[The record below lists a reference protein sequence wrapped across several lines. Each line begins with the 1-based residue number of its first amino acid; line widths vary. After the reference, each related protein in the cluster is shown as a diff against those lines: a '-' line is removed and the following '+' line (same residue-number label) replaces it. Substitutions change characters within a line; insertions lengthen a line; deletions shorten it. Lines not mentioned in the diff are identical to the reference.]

1 MGQDTSLRAQFFQEA
16 LDILS
21 NAEEI
26 VLQLEQH
33 GTDQEQVHSLFRLFH
48 TLKGNSN
55 MVGEEEINALTHA
68 LESEYDQVRTGKRAL
83 DENLLQLTFEVID
96 TLTAVAQEGDSQDYI
111 QQMQAKAQE
120 LKNISASAVPGP
132 AAPSQTGGQPEGSD
146 SAAEAA
152 PRPEQSRTSG
162 SQASVNQTVKQ
173 SSGSLA
179 WRVEKSFE
187 NVIEVGFSL
196 WRPVLHSFFKCEELA
211 FRLPAA
217 KDDLPELQMD
227 LGMEVIELRSLI
239 ESDAA
244 DTFAPLS
251 RLAVYL
257 EKLTA
262 TIAREQ
268 LAYNEISYELLYV
281 LYDDF
286 KRSMWEHLYFTGALG
301 YKKIVTMEELNRIE
315 AELGPEDRL
324 WIIELAFASENS
336 VRRSNFFSRLIE
348 IKRGLD
354 VPFVFISPHSHY
366 YRKAA
371 DLISQALGSYT
382 RIAGT
387 LEEAVRMYILS
398 EE

>member
-33 GTDQEQVHSLFRLFH
+33 GTDQERVHSLFRLFH

-68 LESEYDQVRTGKRAL
+68 LESEYDQVRTGKRPL
-83 DENLLQLTFEVID
+83 DEKLLQLTFEVID

-111 QQMQAKAQE
+111 EQMKAKAGE
-120 LKNISASAVPGP
+120 LKKISASTA
-132 AAPSQTGGQPEGSD
+132 D
-146 SAAEAA
+146 SAAETA
-152 PRPEQSRTSG
+152 PRQGQSQSSL
-162 SQASVNQTVKQ
+162 SQASVNKTVNQ
-173 SSGSLA
+173 SSLSQA
-179 WRVEKSFE
+179 KRIEKSFQNE
-187 NVIEVGFSL
+187 IEVGFSL
-196 WRPVLHSFFKCEELA
+196 WKPVLHSFFKSEELA
-211 FRLPAA
+211 FRLPTA

-239 ESDAA
+239 EGEAVDA
-244 DTFAPLS
+244 FAGLS

-262 TIAREQ
+262 TFAREQ

-286 KRSMWEHLYFTGALG
+286 KRSMWEQLYFTGALG

-315 AELGPEDRL
+315 AEVRPGDRL
-324 WIIELAFASENS
+324 WVIELAFASENS
-336 VRRSNFFSRLIE
+336 VRRSDFFSRLIE

-354 VPFVFISPHSHY
+354 MPLVFISPHLLY

-371 DLISQALGSYT
+371 ELISQALGSYT
-382 RIAGT
+382 RIAAT
-387 LEEAVRMYILS
+387 LEEAVRMYIMS

>member
-26 VLQLEQH
+26 VLHLEQH

-55 MVGEEEINALTHA
+55 MVGEEEINALTHV
-68 LESEYDQVRTGKRAL
+68 LESEYDQVRTGKRQL

-111 QQMQAKAQE
+111 EQMQTRAQE
-120 LKNISASAVPGP
+120 LKNISASI
-132 AAPSQTGGQPEGSD
+132 AA
-146 SAAEAA
+146 SAAETA
-152 PRPEQSRTSG
+152 SRQGQGQNSA
-162 SQASVNQTVKQ
+162 SQASLSQA
-173 SSGSLA
+173 G
-179 WRVEKSFE
+179 RIEKSFQNE
-187 NVIEVGFSL
+187 IEAGFSV
-196 WRPVLHSFFKCEELA
+196 WKPVLHSFFKCEELA
-211 FRLPAA
+211 FRLPTA
-217 KDDLPELQMD
+217 KDELPELLMD

-239 ESDAA
+239 EGEAA

-251 RLAVYL
+251 RLSVYL

-262 TIAREQ
+262 TFAREQ

-301 YKKIVTMEELNRIE
+301 YKKIVTMEELDRIE
-315 AELGPEDRL
+315 AEVRPGDRL

-336 VRRSNFFSRLIE
+336 VRRSDFFSRLIE

-354 VPFVFISPHSHY
+354 VPLVFISPHSHY

-371 DLISQALGSYT
+371 DLLSQALGSYSQ
-382 RIAGT
+382 IAGT

>member
-1 MGQDTSLRAQFFQEA
+1 MGQDTSLSAQFFQEA

-55 MVGEEEINALTHA
+55 MVGEEEINALTHV
-68 LESEYDQVRTGKRAL
+68 LESEYDQVRTGKRPL
-83 DENLLQLTFEVID
+83 NENLLQLTFEVID

-111 QQMQAKAQE
+111 EQMQSKARE
-120 LKNISASAVPGP
+120 LKNISATAVPGP
-132 AAPSQTGGQPEGSD
+132 TVSSQADEQTVSVKPD
-146 SAAEAA
+146 SAAETG
-152 PRPEQSRTSG
+152 PRQGQSM
-162 SQASVNQTVKQ
+162 ASVNQAR
-173 SSGSLA
+173 GI
-179 WRVEKSFE
+179 EKSFQNE
-187 NVIEVGFSL
+187 IEVGLSL
-196 WRPVLHSFFKCEELA
+196 WKPVLHSFFKCEELA
-211 FRLPAA
+211 FRLPTA
-217 KDDLPELQMD
+217 KADLPELQMD

-239 ESDAA
+239 EGDAA
-244 DTFAPLS
+244 DTFAPLN

-262 TIAREQ
+262 TLAREQ
-268 LAYNEISYELLYV
+268 IAYNEISYELLYV

-315 AELGPEDRL
+315 AELGPGDRL

-336 VRRSNFFSRLIE
+336 VRRSDFFSRLIE
-348 IKRGLD
+348 IKRGLE
-354 VPFVFISPHSHY
+354 VPLVFISPHSHY

>member
-33 GTDQEQVHSLFRLFH
+33 GTDQEQVHSLFRLFR

-68 LESEYDQVRTGKRAL
+68 LESEYDQVRTGKRPL
-83 DENLLQLTFEVID
+83 DEKLLQLTFEVID

-111 QQMQAKAQE
+111 EQMKAKAGE
-120 LKNISASAVPGP
+120 LKKISASTA
-132 AAPSQTGGQPEGSD
+132 D
-146 SAAEAA
+146 SAAETA
-152 PRPEQSRTSG
+152 PRQGQSQSSL
-162 SQASVNQTVKQ
+162 SQASVNKTVNQ
-173 SSGSLA
+173 SSLSQA
-179 WRVEKSFE
+179 KRIEKSFQNE
-187 NVIEVGFSL
+187 IEVGFSL
-196 WRPVLHSFFKCEELA
+196 WKPVLHSFFKSEELA
-211 FRLPAA
+211 FRLPTA
-217 KDDLPELQMD
+217 KDDLSELQMD

-239 ESDAA
+239 EGEAVDA
-244 DTFAPLS
+244 FAALS

-262 TIAREQ
+262 TFAREQ

-286 KRSMWEHLYFTGALG
+286 KRSMWEQLYFTGALG
-301 YKKIVTMEELNRIE
+301 YKKIVTMEELDRIE
-315 AELGPEDRL
+315 AEVRPGDRL

-348 IKRGLD
+348 IKQRLD
-354 VPFVFISPHSHY
+354 MPLVFISPHSHY

-371 DLISQALGSYT
+371 ELLSQALGSYSQ
-382 RIAGT
+382 IAGT

>member
-33 GTDQEQVHSLFRLFH
+33 GTDQEQVHSLFRLLH
-48 TLKGNSN
+48 TLQGNSN
-55 MVGEEEINALTHA
+55 IVGEEEINALTHA

-120 LKNISASAVPGP
+120 LKNISGAVSV
-132 AAPSQTGGQPEGSD
+132 SQTGGQTKISD
-146 SAAEAA
+146 TAAEAA
-152 PRPEQSRTSG
+152 PGQGQSQNSA

-173 SSGSLA
+173 NSVSQARRG
-179 WRVEKSFE
+179 EKSFQH
-187 NVIEVGFSL
+187 VIEIGFSL
-196 WRPVLHSFFKCEELA
+196 WKPVLHSFFKCEELA
-211 FRLPAA
+211 FRLPTA
-217 KDDLPELQMD
+217 KDELPELQMD

-262 TIAREQ
+262 TLAREQ

-301 YKKIVTMEELNRIE
+301 YKKIVTMEELNQIE
-315 AELGPEDRL
+315 TEIRPGDRL

-354 VPFVFISPHSHY
+354 VPLVFISPHSHY

-382 RIAGT
+382 QIAGSI
-387 LEEAVRMYILS
+387 EEAVRMYILS